1 MDVTFLRSNGF
12 PYEGK
17 ALKVRTNTKRCSLR
31 YQTAPFGFMELRL
44 GGLEDGGEEVVAAVA
59 FFGGEG
65 DEADGVRQLQ
75 DLTDAGQVGRDLALF

>member
-1 MDVTFLRSNGF
+1 
-12 PYEGK
+12 
-17 ALKVRTNTKRCSLR
+17 
-31 YQTAPFGFMELRL
+31 MELRL

-75 DLTDAGQVGRDLALF
+75 DLADAGQVGRDLALFELIELIGHDHEGLAGLQEVIGCSPRPKA